1 MLQSTTTSREVNEAR
16 RPHTCSRPCA
26 FEEKKT
32 TKKRN
37 PDPTK
42 THHEIHSSP
51 ATGTTS
57 RRFVTKNIPCLSPR
71 SPASVDPGFV
81 EIDLVQLSQTVK
93 TTSVT
98 HAHRQ
103 TDKQTDRQTDRQIR
117 SIWKPS
123 TPIYGRINHWCPAQ
137 RHIHCAFL
145 ASTAVKYILHGNQ
158 RQLLMH

>member
-1 MLQSTTTSREVNEAR
+1 MAPCTHPGMKRPFCLKAKNGLIMKRPFCLEAKNGLITSREVNEAR
-16 RPHTCSRPCA
+16 RSHTCSRPCA
-26 FEEKKT
+26 FEEKKM

-42 THHEIHSSP
+42 THHETHSNP

-57 RRFVTKNIPCLSPR
+57 RRFVTKNIPCPSPH

-103 TDKQTDRQTDRQIR
+103 TDKQTDRQTDRLT
-117 SIWKPS
+117 K
-123 TPIYGRINHWCPAQ
+123 
-137 RHIHCAFL
+137 
-145 ASTAVKYILHGNQ
+145 
-158 RQLLMH
+158 

>member
-1 MLQSTTTSREVNEAR
+1 MRQGVLILAAGRVRS
-16 RPHTCSRPCA
+16 
-26 FEEKKT
+26 KK
-32 TKKRN
+32 KKRKESA
-37 PDPTK
+37 PPK

-103 TDKQTDRQTDRQIR
+103 TDRQTDRQRDRQTGRQADRQTDRQADIQA
-117 SIWKPS
+117 
-123 TPIYGRINHWCPAQ
+123 N
-137 RHIHCAFL
+137 
-145 ASTAVKYILHGNQ
+145 
-158 RQLLMH
+158 